1 MSFRQCNHRRRAL
14 ERKNSVRRARRV
26 GAGVLRRLLAI
37 RLWKPLEGR
46 PFRRLWAGAGLSML
60 ADQAFLVALAW
71 LVLRIT
77 GSGAELGL
85 VLAVAS
91 IPGTILTPAG
101 GVLSDRY
108 SPALIMIISSA
119 GRVLLLA
126 VLTALILVDATRIWH
141 VYLIA
146 ASLSALDALYYPAS
160 MSILP
165 ALVDRD
171 RLSAANGL
179 TQGAEQV
186 SSILGP
192 ALAGILLALIGL
204 GASFGATA
212 VLFLIATALFG
223 AVARAAKP
231 SVPHDGDVR
240 EEDKEQSGARI
251 EFSEG
256 LRYVWR
262 DGVIRSLLLILLC
275 TNLAMMGPLY
285 VGGAVLAES
294 RLGGAGAFGTLVGAA
309 GVGALIGVAG
319 AGSVRR
325 FRRRG
330 LIELGLT
337 GLLGLI
343 VGAIAFVPNLVA
355 AIALATAIGATS
367 SFLGVI
373 TVSWLQERTEPAL
386 IGRVMSF
393 AMFSAVALDPISF
406 ALAGVLVEIDLKAMF
421 LAAGALLLLTALSGS
436 LSRTMREVD

>member
-1 MSFRQCNHRRRAL
+1 
-14 ERKNSVRRARRV
+14 
-26 GAGVLRRLLAI
+26 VLRRLRALPF
-37 RLWKPLEGR
+37 WMPLEAR
-46 PFRRLWAGAGLSML
+46 PFRRLWAGSGLSMV
-60 ADQAFLVALAW
+60 ADQAFLVALTW
-71 LVLRIT
+71 LVLRVT

-101 GVLSDRY
+101 GVLSDRH
-108 SPALIMIISSA
+108 SPASIMIWASA
-119 GRVLLLA
+119 GRVLLL
-126 VLTALILVDATRIWH
+126 VLLTALILADATRIWH
-141 VYLIA
+141 VYAIA
-146 ASLSALDALYYPAS
+146 AGLSALDALYYPAS
-160 MSILP
+160 MAIVP
-165 ALVDRD
+165 TLVDRD
-171 RLSAANGL
+171 RLSAANAL

-186 SSILGP
+186 SSIFGP
-192 ALAGILLALIGL
+192 ALAGALLALLGL

-212 VLFLIATALFG
+212 VLFLIAMALFG

-231 SVPHDGDVR
+231 SGSKTDDVP
-240 EEDKEQSGARI
+240 EEDKGQSGARI

-256 LRYVWR
+256 IRYVLS
-262 DGVIRSLLLILLC
+262 DGVIRSLMLILLC

-309 GVGALIGVAG
+309 GVGALIGIVS
-319 AGSVRR
+319 AGSVSR

-337 GLLGLI
+337 GLLGVI
-343 VGAIAFVPNLVA
+343 VGAIAFVPNLLA
-355 AIALATAIGATS
+355 AIAIATAIGATS

-406 ALAGVLVEIDLKAMF
+406 ALAGILVELDLTSMF
-421 LAAGALLLLTALSGS
+421 LAAGALLLLTAVLGA
-436 LSRTMREVD
+436 LSRTMREAD

>member
-1 MSFRQCNHRRRAL
+1 MLGRLRAL
-14 ERKNSVRRARRV
+14 HF
-26 GAGVLRRLLAI
+26 
-37 RLWKPLEGR
+37 WKPLEVR
-46 PFRRLWAGAGLSML
+46 SFRRLWAGAGLSMI
-60 ADQAFLVALAW
+60 ADQAFLVALTW
-71 LVLRIT
+71 LVLRVS

-91 IPGTILTPAG
+91 IPGTILTPVG

-108 SPALIMIISSA
+108 SPALIMIWASA
-119 GRVLLLA
+119 GRILLLA
-126 VLTALILVDATRIWH
+126 LLTALILADATLLWH
-141 VYLIA
+141 VYVIA

-160 MSILP
+160 MSIVP
-165 ALVDRD
+165 SLVDRD
-171 RLSAANGL
+171 RLGAANAL
-179 TQGAEQV
+179 TQGAEQA
-186 SSILGP
+186 SSIFGP
-192 ALAGILLALIGL
+192 ALAGGLLALLGL

-231 SVPHDGDVR
+231 AGSPAGDVP
-240 EEDKEQSGARI
+240 EEDDEQSRALTSFI
-251 EFSEG
+251 EG
-256 LRYVWR
+256 IRYVWR

-309 GVGALIGVAG
+309 GVGSLIGVAG

-337 GLLGLI
+337 GLLGII

-355 AIALATAIGATS
+355 AIALATAIGATA

-373 TVSWLQERTEPAL
+373 TISWLQERTEPGL
-386 IGRVMSF
+386 LGRVMSF

-406 ALAGVLVEIDLKAMF
+406 ALAGVLVELDLTAMF
-421 LAAGALLLLTALSGS
+421 LAAGALLLLTAVLGA
-436 LSRTMREVD
+436 LNRTMREVD

>member
-1 MSFRQCNHRRRAL
+1 M
-14 ERKNSVRRARRV
+14 
-26 GAGVLRRLLAI
+26 I
-37 RLWKPLEGR
+37 
-46 PFRRLWAGAGLSML
+46 
-60 ADQAFLVALAW
+60 ADQAFLVALTW
-71 LVLRIT
+71 LVLRVS
-77 GSGAELGL
+77 GSGADLGL

-91 IPGTILTPAG
+91 IPGTILTPVG

-108 SPALIMIISSA
+108 SSALIMIWASA
-119 GRVLLLA
+119 GRILLLA
-126 VLTALILVDATRIWH
+126 LLTALILAYATQLWH
-141 VYLIA
+141 VYVIA

-160 MSILP
+160 MSIVP
-165 ALVDRD
+165 SLVDRD
-171 RLSAANGL
+171 RLGAANAL
-179 TQGAEQV
+179 TQGAEQA
-186 SSILGP
+186 SSIFGP
-192 ALAGILLALIGL
+192 ALAGGLLALLGL

-223 AVARAAKP
+223 AAARAAKP
-231 SVPHDGDVR
+231 AGSPAGDVP
-240 EEDKEQSGARI
+240 EEDDEQSRALTSFI
-251 EFSEG
+251 EG
-256 LRYVWR
+256 IRYVWR

-309 GVGALIGVAG
+309 GVGSLIGVAG

-337 GLLGLI
+337 GLLGI
-343 VGAIAFVPNLVA
+343 VVGAIAFVPNLVA
-355 AIALATAIGATS
+355 AIALATAIGATA

-373 TVSWLQERTEPAL
+373 TISWLQERTEPGL
-386 IGRVMSF
+386 LGRVMSF

-406 ALAGVLVEIDLKAMF
+406 ALAGVLVELDLTAMF
-421 LAAGALLLLTALSGS
+421 LAAGALLLLTAVLGA

>member
-1 MSFRQCNHRRRAL
+1 M
-14 ERKNSVRRARRV
+14 
-26 GAGVLRRLLAI
+26 LRRLRALPF
-37 RLWKPLEGR
+37 WMPLEAP
-46 PFRRLWAGAGLSML
+46 PFRWLWAGSGLSMV
-60 ADQAFLVALAW
+60 ADQAFLVALTW
-71 LVLRIT
+71 LVLRVT

-101 GVLSDRY
+101 GVLSDRH
-108 SPALIMIISSA
+108 SPASIMIWASA
-119 GRVLLLA
+119 GRVLLL
-126 VLTALILVDATRIWH
+126 VLLTALILADATRIWH
-141 VYLIA
+141 VYAIA
-146 ASLSALDALYYPAS
+146 AGLSALDALYYPAS
-160 MSILP
+160 MAIVP
-165 ALVDRD
+165 TLVDRD
-171 RLSAANGL
+171 RLSAANAL

-186 SSILGP
+186 SSIFGP
-192 ALAGILLALIGL
+192 ALAGALLALLGL

-231 SVPHDGDVR
+231 SGSKTDDVP
-240 EEDKEQSGARI
+240 EEDKGPSGARI
-251 EFSEG
+251 ELSEG
-256 LRYVWR
+256 IRYVLS

-309 GVGALIGVAG
+309 GVGALIGIVG
-319 AGSVRR
+319 AGSVSR

-337 GLLGLI
+337 GLLGVI
-343 VGAIAFVPNLVA
+343 VGAIAFVPNLLA
-355 AIALATAIGATS
+355 AIAIAVAIGATS

-406 ALAGVLVEIDLKAMF
+406 ALAGILVELDLTSMF
-421 LAAGALLLLTALSGS
+421 LAAGALLLLTAVLGA
-436 LSRTMREVD
+436 LSRTMREAD

>member
-1 MSFRQCNHRRRAL
+1 
-14 ERKNSVRRARRV
+14 
-26 GAGVLRRLLAI
+26 
-37 RLWKPLEGR
+37 
-46 PFRRLWAGAGLSML
+46 
-60 ADQAFLVALAW
+60 
-71 LVLRIT
+71 
-77 GSGAELGL
+77 
-85 VLAVAS
+85 
-91 IPGTILTPAG
+91 
-101 GVLSDRY
+101 
-108 SPALIMIISSA
+108 
-119 GRVLLLA
+119 
-126 VLTALILVDATRIWH
+126 VLTGLILFDATRTWH
-141 VYLIA
+141 VYFIA

-171 RLSAANGL
+171 RLSAANAL
-179 TQGAEQV
+179 TQGAEQI

-192 ALAGILLALIGL
+192 ALAGILLALLGL

-212 VLFLIATALFG
+212 VLFLLATALFG
-223 AVARAAKP
+223 AVARAAKSSGSQASDEP
-231 SVPHDGDVR
+231 
-240 EEDKEQSGARI
+240 EEDNVQSGARI
-251 EFSEG
+251 EFNEG

-262 DGVIRSLLLILLC
+262 DGVIRSLMLILLC

-309 GVGALIGVAG
+309 GVGALVGVAG
-319 AGSVRR
+319 AGSVSR

-330 LIELGLT
+330 PIELGLT

-343 VGAIAFVPNLVA
+343 VGAIAFVPNLAA
-355 AIALATAIGATS
+355 AIVLATAIGATS

-406 ALAGVLVEIDLKAMF
+406 ALAGVLVGIDLEAMF
-421 LAAGALLLLTALSGS
+421 LAAGALLLLTSISGA
-436 LSRTMREVD
+436 LSRTMRRAD

>member
-1 MSFRQCNHRRRAL
+1 
-14 ERKNSVRRARRV
+14 
-26 GAGVLRRLLAI
+26 VLGRLLAL
-37 RLWKPLEGR
+37 RFWVPLKASA
-46 PFRRLWAGAGLSML
+46 FRRLWAGAGLSML
-60 ADQAFLVALAW
+60 ADQAFLVALTW
-71 LVLRIT
+71 LVLRVT

-108 SPALIMIISSA
+108 SPALIMIWTSA

-126 VLTALILVDATRIWH
+126 LLTFLIMADATRIWH
-141 VYLIA
+141 VYVIA
-146 ASLSALDALYYPAS
+146 AGLSALDALYYPAS
-160 MSILP
+160 MSIVP
-165 ALVDRD
+165 TLVDRA
-171 RLSAANGL
+171 RLNAANAL
-179 TQGAEQV
+179 SQAAEQV
-186 SSILGP
+186 SSIFGP
-192 ALAGILLALIGL
+192 ALAGTLLALLGL

-223 AVARAAKP
+223 AVARAAKSSGP
-231 SVPHDGDVR
+231 QASDVP
-240 EEDKEQSGARI
+240 EEDKGQSGARI

-256 LRYVWR
+256 ISYVWR

-294 RLGGAGAFGTLVGAA
+294 RLGGAGAFATLVGAA
-309 GVGALIGVAG
+309 GAGALIGVVG
-319 AGSVRR
+319 AGSVSR

-337 GLLGLI
+337 GLLGII

-355 AIALATAIGATS
+355 AVALATSIGAIS

-373 TVSWLQERTEPAL
+373 TISWLQERAEPRL

-406 ALAGVLVEIDLKAMF
+406 ALAGVLVELDLTAMF
-421 LAAGALLLLTALSGS
+421 LAAGTLLLLTAVLGALSH
-436 LSRTMREVD
+436 TMREVD

>member
-1 MSFRQCNHRRRAL
+1 
-14 ERKNSVRRARRV
+14 
-26 GAGVLRRLLAI
+26 VLRRLRALHF
-37 RLWKPLEGR
+37 WGPLKAR
-46 PFRRLWAGAGLSML
+46 SFRRLWAGAGLSML
-60 ADQAFLVALAW
+60 ADQAFLVALTW
-71 LVLRIT
+71 LVLRVT

-101 GVLSDRY
+101 GVLSDRH
-108 SPALIMIISSA
+108 SPALIMIWASA

-126 VLTALILVDATRIWH
+126 VLTILIMADATRIWH
-141 VYLIA
+141 VYVLA
-146 ASLSALDALYYPAS
+146 AGLSALDALYYPAS
-160 MSILP
+160 MSIVP
-165 ALVDRD
+165 TLVDRD
-171 RLSAANGL
+171 RLNAANAL
-179 TQGAEQV
+179 SQAAEQV
-186 SSILGP
+186 SSIFGP
-192 ALAGILLALIGL
+192 ALAGTLLALLGL
-204 GASFGATA
+204 GASFGVTA

-223 AVARAAKP
+223 AVARAATP
-231 SVPHDGDVR
+231 SESQASDVP
-240 EEDKEQSGARI
+240 EEDKGQSGARV

-256 LRYVWR
+256 IRYVWR

-309 GVGALIGVAG
+309 GVGALIGIVG
-319 AGSVRR
+319 AGSVSR

-337 GLLGLI
+337 GLLGII
-343 VGAIAFVPNLVA
+343 VGAIAFVPNLA
-355 AIALATAIGATS
+355 AALALATAIGATS

-373 TVSWLQERTEPAL
+373 TISWLQERTEPAL

-406 ALAGVLVEIDLKAMF
+406 ALAGILVSLNLTAMF
-421 LAAGALLLLTALSGS
+421 LAAGALLLLTAVLGAM
-436 LSRTMREVD
+436 SRTMREVD

>member
-1 MSFRQCNHRRRAL
+1 
-14 ERKNSVRRARRV
+14 
-26 GAGVLRRLLAI
+26 VLGRLLAL
-37 RLWKPLEGR
+37 RFWMPLKASA
-46 PFRRLWAGAGLSML
+46 FRRLWAGAGLSML
-60 ADQAFLVALAW
+60 ADQAFLVALTW
-71 LVLRIT
+71 LVLRVT

-108 SPALIMIISSA
+108 SPALIMIWTSA

-126 VLTALILVDATRIWH
+126 LLTFLIMADATRIWH
-141 VYLIA
+141 VYVIA
-146 ASLSALDALYYPAS
+146 AGLSALDALYYPAS
-160 MSILP
+160 MSIVP
-165 ALVDRD
+165 TLVDRA
-171 RLSAANGL
+171 RLNAANAL
-179 TQGAEQV
+179 SQAAEQV
-186 SSILGP
+186 SSIFGP
-192 ALAGILLALIGL
+192 ALAGTLLALLGL

-212 VLFLIATALFG
+212 ALFLIATALFG
-223 AVARAAKP
+223 AVARAAKSSGP
-231 SVPHDGDVR
+231 QASDVP
-240 EEDKEQSGARI
+240 EEDKGQSGARI

-256 LRYVWR
+256 ISYVWR

-294 RLGGAGAFGTLVGAA
+294 RLGGAGAFATLVGAA
-309 GVGALIGVAG
+309 GAGALIGVVS
-319 AGSVRR
+319 AGSVSR

-337 GLLGLI
+337 GLLGII

-355 AIALATAIGATS
+355 AVALATSIGAIS

-373 TVSWLQERTEPAL
+373 TISWLQERAEPRL

-406 ALAGVLVEIDLKAMF
+406 ALAGVLVELDLTAMF
-421 LAAGALLLLTALSGS
+421 LAAGTLLLLTAVLGA

>member
-1 MSFRQCNHRRRAL
+1 ML
-14 ERKNSVRRARRV
+14 
-26 GAGVLRRLLAI
+26 GRLLAL
-37 RLWKPLEGR
+37 RFWMPLKASA
-46 PFRRLWAGAGLSML
+46 FRRLWAGAGLSML
-60 ADQAFLVALAW
+60 ADQAFLVALTW
-71 LVLRIT
+71 LVLRVT

-108 SPALIMIISSA
+108 SPALIMIWTSA

-126 VLTALILVDATRIWH
+126 LLTFLIMADATRIWH
-141 VYLIA
+141 VYVIA
-146 ASLSALDALYYPAS
+146 AGLSALDALYYPAS
-160 MSILP
+160 MSIVP
-165 ALVDRD
+165 TLVDRA
-171 RLSAANGL
+171 RLNAANAL
-179 TQGAEQV
+179 SQAAEQV
-186 SSILGP
+186 SSIFGP
-192 ALAGILLALIGL
+192 ALAGTLLALLGL

-212 VLFLIATALFG
+212 ALFLIATALFG
-223 AVARAAKP
+223 AVARAAKSSGP
-231 SVPHDGDVR
+231 QASDVP
-240 EEDKEQSGARI
+240 EEDKGQSGARI

-256 LRYVWR
+256 ISYVWR

-309 GVGALIGVAG
+309 GARALIGVVG
-319 AGSVRR
+319 AGSVSR
-325 FRRRG
+325 FSRRG

-337 GLLGLI
+337 GLLGII

-355 AIALATAIGATS
+355 AVALATSIGAIS

-373 TVSWLQERTEPAL
+373 TISWLQERAEPRL

-393 AMFSAVALDPISF
+393 AMFSAVALDPSPSPSPGYSSNSI
-406 ALAGVLVEIDLKAMF
+406 
-421 LAAGALLLLTALSGS
+421 
-436 LSRTMREVD
+436 

>member
-1 MSFRQCNHRRRAL
+1 
-14 ERKNSVRRARRV
+14 
-26 GAGVLRRLLAI
+26 VLGRLLAL
-37 RLWKPLEGR
+37 RFWMPLKASA
-46 PFRRLWAGAGLSML
+46 FRRLWAGAGLSML
-60 ADQAFLVALAW
+60 ADQAFLVALTW
-71 LVLRIT
+71 LVLRVT

-108 SPALIMIISSA
+108 SPALIMIWTSA
-119 GRVLLLA
+119 GRVLLLGL
-126 VLTALILVDATRIWH
+126 LTFLIMADATRIWH
-141 VYLIA
+141 VYVIA
-146 ASLSALDALYYPAS
+146 AGLSALDALYYPAS

-165 ALVDRD
+165 TLVDRA
-171 RLSAANGL
+171 RLNAANAL
-179 TQGAEQV
+179 SQAAEQV
-186 SSILGP
+186 SSIFGP
-192 ALAGILLALIGL
+192 ALAGTLLALLGL

-223 AVARAAKP
+223 AVARAAKSSGP
-231 SVPHDGDVR
+231 QASDVP
-240 EEDKEQSGARI
+240 EEDKGQSGARI

-256 LRYVWR
+256 ISYVWR

-294 RLGGAGAFGTLVGAA
+294 RLGGAGAFATLVGAA
-309 GVGALIGVAG
+309 GAGALIGVVG
-319 AGSVRR
+319 AGSVSR

-337 GLLGLI
+337 GLLGII

-355 AIALATAIGATS
+355 AVALATSIGAIS

-373 TVSWLQERTEPAL
+373 TISWLQERAEPRL

-406 ALAGVLVEIDLKAMF
+406 ALAGVLVELDLRAMF
-421 LAAGALLLLTALSGS
+421 LAAGTLLLLTAVLGA

>member
-1 MSFRQCNHRRRAL
+1 ML
-14 ERKNSVRRARRV
+14 
-26 GAGVLRRLLAI
+26 GRLLAL
-37 RLWKPLEGR
+37 RFWMPLKASA
-46 PFRRLWAGAGLSML
+46 FRRLWAGAGLSML
-60 ADQAFLVALAW
+60 ADQAFLVALTW
-71 LVLRIT
+71 LVLRVT

-108 SPALIMIISSA
+108 SPALIMIWTSA

-126 VLTALILVDATRIWH
+126 LLTFLIMADATRIWH
-141 VYLIA
+141 VYVIA
-146 ASLSALDALYYPAS
+146 AGLSALDALYYPAS
-160 MSILP
+160 MSIVP
-165 ALVDRD
+165 TLVDRA
-171 RLSAANGL
+171 RLNAANAL
-179 TQGAEQV
+179 SQAAEQV
-186 SSILGP
+186 SSIFGP
-192 ALAGILLALIGL
+192 ALAGTLLALLGL

-212 VLFLIATALFG
+212 ALFLIATALFG
-223 AVARAAKP
+223 AVARAAKSSGP
-231 SVPHDGDVR
+231 QASDVP
-240 EEDKEQSGARI
+240 EEDKGQSGARI

-256 LRYVWR
+256 ISYVWR

-294 RLGGAGAFGTLVGAA
+294 RLGGAGAFATLVGAA
-309 GVGALIGVAG
+309 GAGALIGVVG
-319 AGSVRR
+319 AGSVSR

-337 GLLGLI
+337 GLLGII

-355 AIALATAIGATS
+355 AVALATSIGAIS

-373 TVSWLQERTEPAL
+373 TISWLQERAEPRL

-406 ALAGVLVEIDLKAMF
+406 ALAGVLVELDLTAMF
-421 LAAGALLLLTALSGS
+421 LAAGTLLLLTAVLGALSH
-436 LSRTMREVD
+436 TMREVD

>member
-1 MSFRQCNHRRRAL
+1 
-14 ERKNSVRRARRV
+14 
-26 GAGVLRRLLAI
+26 
-37 RLWKPLEGR
+37 
-46 PFRRLWAGAGLSML
+46 ML
-60 ADQAFLVALAW
+60 ADQAFLVALTW

-77 GSGAELGL
+77 GSGAALGV

-108 SPALIMIISSA
+108 SPALNMIWASA

-126 VLTALILVDATRIWH
+126 LLTVLILANATQLWH
-141 VYLIA
+141 VYVIA

-160 MSILP
+160 MSIVP
-165 ALVDRD
+165 TLVDRH
-171 RLSAANGL
+171 RLSAANAL
-179 TQGAEQV
+179 TQGAEQA
-186 SSILGP
+186 SSIFGP
-192 ALAGILLALIGL
+192 ALAGGLLALLGL

-212 VLFLIATALFG
+212 VLFLIATAWFG
-223 AVARAAKP
+223 AIARAAKP
-231 SVPHDGDVR
+231 AGSKASDVPEGDDG
-240 EEDKEQSGARI
+240 QSRALTS
-251 EFSEG
+251 FMEG
-256 LRYVWR
+256 IRYVWR
-262 DGVIRSLLLILLC
+262 DGVIRSLLVILLG

-294 RLGGAGAFGTLVGAA
+294 RLRGAGAFGTLVGAA
-309 GVGALIGVAG
+309 GVGSLIGVVG
-319 AGSVRR
+319 AGSVSS

-337 GLLGLI
+337 GLLGII
-343 VGAIAFVPNLVA
+343 VGAIAFVPNLAAAVA
-355 AIALATAIGATS
+355 FAIAIGATA

-373 TVSWLQERTEPAL
+373 TVSWLQECTEPAL

-406 ALAGVLVEIDLKAMF
+406 ALAGILVEIDLTAMF
-421 LAAGALLLLTALSGS
+421 LAAGTLLLLTAVFGA

>member
-1 MSFRQCNHRRRAL
+1 MLGRLRAL
-14 ERKNSVRRARRV
+14 HF
-26 GAGVLRRLLAI
+26 
-37 RLWKPLEGR
+37 WKPLEAR
-46 PFRRLWAGAGLSML
+46 SFRRLWAGAGLSMI
-60 ADQAFLVALAW
+60 ADQAFLVALTW
-71 LVLRIT
+71 LVLRVS

-91 IPGTILTPAG
+91 IPGTILTPVG

-108 SPALIMIISSA
+108 SPALIMIWASA
-119 GRVLLLA
+119 GRILLLA
-126 VLTALILVDATRIWH
+126 LLTALILADATLLWH
-141 VYLIA
+141 VYVIA

-160 MSILP
+160 MSIVP
-165 ALVDRD
+165 SLVDRD
-171 RLSAANGL
+171 RLGAANAL
-179 TQGAEQV
+179 TQGAEQA
-186 SSILGP
+186 SSIFGP
-192 ALAGILLALIGL
+192 ALAGGLLALLGL

-231 SVPHDGDVR
+231 AGSPAGDVP
-240 EEDKEQSGARI
+240 EEDDEQSRALTSFI
-251 EFSEG
+251 EG
-256 LRYVWR
+256 IRYVWR

-309 GVGALIGVAG
+309 GVGSLIGVAG

-337 GLLGLI
+337 GLLGII

-355 AIALATAIGATS
+355 AIALATAIGATA

-373 TVSWLQERTEPAL
+373 TISWLQERTEPGL
-386 IGRVMSF
+386 LGRVMSF

-406 ALAGVLVEIDLKAMF
+406 ALAGVLVELDLTAMF
-421 LAAGALLLLTALSGS
+421 LAAGALLLLTAVLGA

>member
-1 MSFRQCNHRRRAL
+1 
-14 ERKNSVRRARRV
+14 
-26 GAGVLRRLLAI
+26 
-37 RLWKPLEGR
+37 
-46 PFRRLWAGAGLSML
+46 ML
-60 ADQAFLVALAW
+60 ADQAFLVALTW
-71 LVLRIT
+71 LVLRVT

-126 VLTALILVDATRIWH
+126 LLTVLILADATRIWH
-141 VYLIA
+141 LYVIA
-146 ASLSALDALYYPAS
+146 GSLSALDALYYPAS
-160 MSILP
+160 MAILP
-165 ALVDRD
+165 TLVDRD
-171 RLSAANGL
+171 RLSAANAL

-186 SSILGP
+186 SSIFGP
-192 ALAGILLALIGL
+192 ALAGILLALVGL

-223 AVARAAKP
+223 TVARAAKP
-231 SVPHDGDVR
+231 SGSQVSDVP
-240 EEDKEQSGARI
+240 EEVKGQSGARI

-256 LRYVWR
+256 IRYVWR

-285 VGGAVLAES
+285 VGGAVLADS

-309 GVGALIGVAG
+309 GVGALVGVAC
-319 AGSVRR
+319 AGSVSR

-337 GLLGLI
+337 GLLGII
-343 VGAIAFVPNLVA
+343 VGSIAFVPNLVA
-355 AIALATAIGATS
+355 AVALAIAIGAIS
-367 SFLGVI
+367 SFLGVV

-406 ALAGVLVEIDLKAMF
+406 ALAGILVGIDLTSMF
-421 LAAGALLLLTALSGS
+421 LAAGALLLLTAVLGA

>member
-1 MSFRQCNHRRRAL
+1 M
-14 ERKNSVRRARRV
+14 
-26 GAGVLRRLLAI
+26 
-37 RLWKPLEGR
+37 PLEAR
-46 PFRRLWAGAGLSML
+46 SFRRLWAGAGLSML
-60 ADQAFLVALAW
+60 ADQAFLVALTW
-71 LVLRIT
+71 LVLRVS

-91 IPGTILTPAG
+91 IPGTILMPAG

-108 SPALIMIISSA
+108 SPALIMIWASA
-119 GRVLLLA
+119 ARVLLL
-126 VLTALILVDATRIWH
+126 VLLTVLIMADATRIWH
-141 VYLIA
+141 VYVIA
-146 ASLSALDALYYPAS
+146 AGLSALDALYYPAS
-160 MSILP
+160 MSIVP
-165 ALVDRD
+165 TLVDRD
-171 RLSAANGL
+171 RLSAANAL
-179 TQGAEQV
+179 TQAAEQV
-186 SSILGP
+186 SSIFGP
-192 ALAGILLALIGL
+192 ALAGTLLALLGL

-223 AVARAAKP
+223 TVARVTKP
-231 SVPHDGDVR
+231 SGAEASDVP

-256 LRYVWR
+256 IRYVWR

-275 TNLAMMGPLY
+275 TNLAMMGLLY

-294 RLGGAGAFGTLVGAA
+294 RLGGAGAFGTLVGSA
-309 GVGALIGVAG
+309 GVGALIGVVG
-319 AGSVRR
+319 AGSVSR

-337 GLLGLI
+337 GLLGII
-343 VGAIAFVPNLVA
+343 VGAIAFVPNLA
-355 AIALATAIGATS
+355 AAVALATAIGATS
-367 SFLGVI
+367 SFLGVV

-406 ALAGVLVEIDLKAMF
+406 ALAGMLVGLNLTAMF
-421 LAAGALLLLTALSGS
+421 LAAGALLLLTAVLGA

>member
-1 MSFRQCNHRRRAL
+1 M
-14 ERKNSVRRARRV
+14 
-26 GAGVLRRLLAI
+26 LRRLLAI

-126 VLTALILVDATRIWH
+126 VLTTLILVDATRIWH